1 MDAHESGLSEREGL
15 LREGI
20 ALMQTETMA
29 LSRRFVHP
37 ASLYLSR
44 FISYH
49 LSISLCLIGSI
60 FLFLW
65 HNPNPLLN
73 CLAPQGG

>member
-29 LSRRFVHP
+29 LSRRSVRPDSQHM
-37 ASLYLSR
+37 
-44 FISYH
+44 
-49 LSISLCLIGSI
+49 SI
-60 FLFLW
+60 FLSL
-65 HNPNPLLN
+65 HLIYLPLSATIYLP
-73 CLAPQGG
+73 LSAPIYLLSV